1 MSAGKEYTKEAS
13 TFYGSKEGNDTGILI
28 NCETVV
34 EKEGFVSTGVLTYV
48 FGDIIEIEI
57 PQYDVFKL
65 GDKAKITVYSKS
77 GLFVFETTVVAKEYG
92 SLIVINPPENR
103 KRFSEKREFPR
114 IPVKSKGVLRALS
127 DPKRNQKQSFAE
139 PIDFALENIS
149 MNGLGF
155 SLALDVGI
163 NSESHLEV
171 ELDLGFPLSVV
182 TQIVRKEKLDSG
194 TYYGAEY
201 IEVPREK
208 TNALR
213 AFILKNQVEMYF
225 VKKRD
230 DKHKKA
236 IQEKKSVAKE

>member
-1 MSAGKEYTKEAS
+1 MFAGKEFAKE
-13 TFYGSKEGNDTGILI
+13 TPIYYGSKEGNDTGILI

-34 EKEGFVSTGVLTYV
+34 EKEDFVSTGVLTYI

-65 GDKAKITVYSKS
+65 GDKAKVTVYSKS

-103 KRFSEKREFPR
+103 KRFTEKREFPR
-114 IPVKSKGVLRALS
+114 ISVKNKGVLHALS

-139 PIDFALENIS
+139 PITVALENIS

-155 SLALDVGI
+155 SLALDLGI
-163 NSESHLEV
+163 NSESHLEM
-171 ELDLGFPLSVV
+171 ELDLGFSLSVV
-182 TQIVRKEKLDSG
+182 TQIVRKEKKDSV

-201 IEVPREK
+201 VEVSKDK
-208 TNALR
+208 TNTLR
-213 AFILKNQVEMYF
+213 AFILKTQVEMYF
-225 VKKRD
+225 VKKRE

-236 IQEKKSVAKE
+236 VQDK

>member
-1 MSAGKEYTKEAS
+1 MSGGKEYTKEAS

-34 EKEGFVSTGVLTYV
+34 EKEDFVSTGVLTYV

-57 PQYDVFKL
+57 PQFDVFKL
-65 GDKAKITVYSKS
+65 GDKAKVTVYSKS
-77 GLFVFETTVVAKEYG
+77 GLFVFETTVVAKEFG

-114 IPVKSKGVLRALS
+114 ISVKSKGVLRALS
-127 DPKRNQKQSFAE
+127 DPKRNQKQSFDE

-155 SLALDVGI
+155 SLTLDVDI
-163 NSESHLEV
+163 HSESHLEV

-182 TQIVRKEKLDSG
+182 TQIVRKEKLDSI

-201 IEVPREK
+201 IEVPKEK

-225 VKKRD
+225 VKKRE

-236 IQEKKSVAKE
+236 VQEKKFVANE

>member
-1 MSAGKEYTKEAS
+1 MSRGKEYTKEAS
-13 TFYGSKEGNDTGILI
+13 VYYGSKEGNDTGILI
-28 NCETVV
+28 DCETVV
-34 EKEGFVSTGVLTYV
+34 EKEDFVSTGMLTYV

-57 PQYDVFKL
+57 PQFDVFKL
-65 GDKAKITVYSKS
+65 GDKAKVTVYSKS

-103 KRFSEKREFPR
+103 KRFTEKREFPR
-114 IPVKSKGVLRALS
+114 ISVKSKGVLLALC
-127 DPKRNQKQSFAE
+127 DPKQNQKQSFEE
-139 PIDFALENIS
+139 PIDIALENIS

-155 SLALDVGI
+155 SLFLDVGI

-182 TQIVRKEKLDSG
+182 AQIIRKEIQASG
-194 TYYGAEY
+194 TYYGATY
-201 IEVPREK
+201 IEMPKEK

-213 AFILKNQVEMYF
+213 AFILKTQVEMYF
-225 VKKRD
+225 VKKRE

-236 IQEKKSVAKE
+236 LQER